1 VIFRQM
7 LDPDTSTWTYLVAD
21 PVTREAALVDGVLEL
36 AERDAELVLQLGL
49 RLVWLIETHIHADHV
64 TSAGLL
70 RERTGAKVA
79 CGAGTGVTTADLLVR
94 DGDTL
99 RVGSLVFEAR
109 STPGHTD
116 GCTTWVLHDRHMAF
130 TGDALLV
137 RGCGRTD
144 FQQGDARRLYR
155 SVHDRIFVLPDDT
168 LLYPGH
174 DYKGRTV
181 TSVGEEKAWN
191 PRLGGGRT
199 EDDFVAI
206 MAGLNLSP
214 PQRIAVA
221 VPANLNLGR
230 DPA

>member
-1 VIFRQM
+1 VIFRQL
-7 LDPDTSTWTYLVAD
+7 LDPETSTWTYIVAD
-21 PVTREAALVDGVLEL
+21 KATREAALIDGVLEL

-79 CGAGTGVTTADLLVR
+79 CGAATGVTSADLLVGE
-94 DGDTL
+94 GDTL
-99 RVGSLVFEAR
+99 GVGSLVFEAR
-109 STPGHTD
+109 ATPGHTA
-116 GCTTWVLHDRHMAF
+116 GCTTWVLHDHGMAF

-155 SVHDRIFVLPDDT
+155 SVHNRIFVLPDDT

-199 EDDFVAI
+199 EDEFVAI
-206 MAGLNLSP
+206 MAAMKLSP

-221 VPANLNLGR
+221 VPANLALGR
-230 DPA
+230 V